1 MSSDIKIKV
10 QSFGRFLSN
19 MVMPNIGAFIAWGI
33 ITALFIPTGWLPN
46 ETLAK
51 LVGPMITYLLPLLIG
66 YTGGKLV
73 GGERGGVVGAITTM
87 GVIVG
92 ADMPMFLGSMIAGPL
107 GGWCIKHFDR
117 WVDGKIK
124 SGFEMLVNNFSAGII
139 GMILAILAFL
149 GIGPIV
155 EALSKMLAA
164 GVNFMVVHDMLPLA
178 SIFVEPAKILFLN
191 NAINHGIF
199 SPLGIQQ
206 SHELGKSIFFLI
218 EANPG
223 PGMGVLLA
231 YMFFGRG
238 SAKQSA
244 GGAAI
249 IHFLGGIHEIYF
261 PYVLMNP
268 RLILA
273 VILGGMTGVFTLTIL
288 GGGLVSPASPGSILA
303 VLAMTPKGAYF
314 ANIAGVCA
322 AMAVSF
328 VVSAILLKT
337 SKVKEEDDIEA
348 ATRRMQDMKAESKGA
363 SPLSAGD
370 VTNDLSHVRKII
382 VACDAG
388 VFMSS
393 DIKIKVQSFGRFLSN
408 MVMPNIGAFIAW
420 GIITALF
427 IPTGWLPNETLAK
440 LVGPMITYLLPLLIG
455 YTGGKLVGG
464 ERGGVVGAITTMGVI
479 VGADMP
485 MFLGSMIA
493 GPLGGWC
500 IKHFDRWVDGKIKS
514 GFEMLVNNFSAGII
528 GMILAILAF
537 LGIGPI
543 VEALSKMLAAG
554 VNFMVV
560 HDMLPLASI
569 FVEPAKILFLNN
581 AINHGIFSPLGI
593 QQSHELG
600 KSIFFLIEA
609 NPGPGMGVLLA
620 YMFFGRGSAK
630 QSAGGA
636 AIIHFLGGIHEI
648 YFPYVLMN
656 PRLILAVILGG
667 MTGVFTLTILGGG
680 LVSPASPGSI
690 LAVLAMTP
698 KGAYFANIAGVCAA
712 MAVSFV
718 VSAILLKTSKVKEE
732 DDIEAATRRMQDM
745 KAESKG
751 ASPLSAG
758 DVTNDLSHVRKIIV
772 ACDAGMG
779 SSAMG
784 AGVLRKKIQDA
795 GLSQISVTNSAIN
808 NLPPDVDLVITHRDL
823 TERAMRQV
831 PQAQHIS
838 LTNFLDSGLYTS
850 LTERLVAAQRHT
862 ANEEK
867 VKDSLKD
874 SFDDS
879 SANLFKLGAENIFLG
894 RKAATKEEAIR
905 FAGEQLVKGGYVE
918 PEYVQAMLDRE
929 KLTPTYLGESIAVP
943 HGTVE
948 AKDRVLKT
956 GVVFCQY
963 PEGVR
968 FGEEEDDIARLVIG
982 IAARNNEH
990 IQVITS
996 LTNALDD
1003 ESVIER
1009 LAHTTSVD
1017 EVLELLAGRK

>member
-51 LVGPMITYLLPLLIG
+51 LVGPMINYLLPLLIG
-66 YTGGKLV
+66 YTGGRLI

-92 ADMPMFLGSMIAGPL
+92 ADIPMFLGAMIAGPL
-107 GGWCIKHFDR
+107 GGYCIKKFDAA
-117 WVDGKIK
+117 VDGKIK

-139 GMILAILAFL
+139 GMILALLAFL
-149 GIGPIV
+149 AIGPAV
-155 EALSKMLAA
+155 EVLSGILAA

-206 SHELGKSIFFLI
+206 SHDLGKSIFFLI

-223 PGMGVLLA
+223 PGMGILLA

-268 RLILA
+268 RLIIA
-273 VILGGMTGVFTLTIL
+273 VILGGMTGVFTLSVL

-314 ANIAGVCA
+314 ANIIAIIA

-328 VVSAILLKT
+328 VVAAVLLKT

-348 ATRRMQDMKAESKGA
+348 ANRRMQDMKAQSKG
-363 SPLSAGD
+363 G
-370 VTNDLSHVRKII
+370 T
-382 VACDAG
+382 
-388 VFMSS
+388 
-393 DIKIKVQSFGRFLSN
+393 
-408 MVMPNIGAFIAW
+408 
-420 GIITALF
+420 
-427 IPTGWLPNETLAK
+427 
-440 LVGPMITYLLPLLIG
+440 
-455 YTGGKLVGG
+455 
-464 ERGGVVGAITTMGVI
+464 
-479 VGADMP
+479 
-485 MFLGSMIA
+485 
-493 GPLGGWC
+493 
-500 IKHFDRWVDGKIKS
+500 
-514 GFEMLVNNFSAGII
+514 
-528 GMILAILAF
+528 
-537 LGIGPI
+537 
-543 VEALSKMLAAG
+543 
-554 VNFMVV
+554 
-560 HDMLPLASI
+560 PLA
-569 FVEPAKILFLNN
+569 
-581 AINHGIFSPLGI
+581 
-593 QQSHELG
+593 
-600 KSIFFLIEA
+600 
-609 NPGPGMGVLLA
+609 
-620 YMFFGRGSAK
+620 
-630 QSAGGA
+630 
-636 AIIHFLGGIHEI
+636 
-648 YFPYVLMN
+648 
-656 PRLILAVILGG
+656 
-667 MTGVFTLTILGGG
+667 
-680 LVSPASPGSI
+680 
-690 LAVLAMTP
+690 
-698 KGAYFANIAGVCAA
+698 
-712 MAVSFV
+712 
-718 VSAILLKTSKVKEE
+718 
-732 DDIEAATRRMQDM
+732 
-745 KAESKG
+745 
-751 ASPLSAG
+751 AG

-784 AGVLRKKIQDA
+784 AGVLRKKVQDA
-795 GLSQISVTNSAIN
+795 GLTNISVTNSAIN
-808 NLPPDVDLVITHRDL
+808 SLPADVDLVITHRDL

-838 LTNFLDSGLYTS
+838 LTNFLDSGLYTG

-862 ANEEK
+862 DNEEK
-867 VKDSLKD
+867 VRTSLQD
-874 SFDDS
+874 SFDENDS
-879 SANLFKLGAENIFLG
+879 RLFKLNADNIFLG
-894 RKAATKEEAIR
+894 LTAANKEEAIR

-918 PEYVQAMLDRE
+918 PEYIDAMLERE

-963 PEGVR
+963 PQGVR

-1003 ESVIER
+1003 DSVIAR
-1009 LAHTTSVD
+1009 LATTKNVD
-1017 EVLELLAGRK
+1017 DVLALLAGNKA

>member
-33 ITALFIPTGWLPN
+33 ITALFIPTGWLPS

-66 YTGGKLV
+66 YTGGKLI

-92 ADMPMFLGSMIAGPL
+92 ADMPMFLGAMIAGPL
-107 GGWCIKHFDR
+107 GGWAIKHFDS

-149 GIGPIV
+149 GIGPAV
-155 EALSKMLAA
+155 EVLSKILAA

-288 GGGLVSPASPGSILA
+288 NGGLVSPASPGSILA

-314 ANIAGVCA
+314 ANIAAIVA

-337 SKVKEEDDIEA
+337 SKVKEEDDIDA
-348 ATRRMQDMKAESKGA
+348 ATRRMHDMKAESKGA
-363 SPLSAGD
+363 ATPLSAG
-370 VTNDLSHVRKII
+370 N
-382 VACDAG
+382 VA
-388 VFMSS
+388 
-393 DIKIKVQSFGRFLSN
+393 
-408 MVMPNIGAFIAW
+408 
-420 GIITALF
+420 
-427 IPTGWLPNETLAK
+427 
-440 LVGPMITYLLPLLIG
+440 
-455 YTGGKLVGG
+455 
-464 ERGGVVGAITTMGVI
+464 
-479 VGADMP
+479 
-485 MFLGSMIA
+485 
-493 GPLGGWC
+493 
-500 IKHFDRWVDGKIKS
+500 
-514 GFEMLVNNFSAGII
+514 
-528 GMILAILAF
+528 
-537 LGIGPI
+537 
-543 VEALSKMLAAG
+543 
-554 VNFMVV
+554 
-560 HDMLPLASI
+560 
-569 FVEPAKILFLNN
+569 
-581 AINHGIFSPLGI
+581 
-593 QQSHELG
+593 
-600 KSIFFLIEA
+600 
-609 NPGPGMGVLLA
+609 
-620 YMFFGRGSAK
+620 
-630 QSAGGA
+630 
-636 AIIHFLGGIHEI
+636 
-648 YFPYVLMN
+648 
-656 PRLILAVILGG
+656 
-667 MTGVFTLTILGGG
+667 
-680 LVSPASPGSI
+680 
-690 LAVLAMTP
+690 
-698 KGAYFANIAGVCAA
+698 
-712 MAVSFV
+712 
-718 VSAILLKTSKVKEE
+718 
-732 DDIEAATRRMQDM
+732 
-745 KAESKG
+745 
-751 ASPLSAG
+751 
-758 DVTNDLSHVRKIIV
+758 NDLSHVRKIIV

-784 AGVLRKKIQDA
+784 AGVLRKKVQDA
-795 GLSQISVTNSAIN
+795 GLNAISVTNCAIN

-850 LTERLVAAQRHT
+850 LTERLVAAQRHED
-862 ANEEK
+862 NEVK
-867 VKDSLKD
+867 VRDSLKD
-874 SFDDS
+874 SFDAKDT
-879 SANLFKLGAENIFLG
+879 NLFKLGADNIFLG
-894 RKAATKEEAIR
+894 CKAATKEEAIL

-943 HGTVE
+943 HGTIE

-963 PEGVR
+963 PQGVR

-990 IQVITS
+990 IHVITS

-1009 LAHTTSVD
+1009 LIHATSVD
-1017 EVLELLAGRK
+1017 EVLALLAGNKA

>member
-107 GGWCIKHFDR
+107 GGWAIKKFDV

-149 GIGPIV
+149 GIGPAV
-155 EALSKMLAA
+155 EVLSKILAA
-164 GVNFMVVHDMLPLA
+164 GVNFMVAHDMLPLA

-206 SHELGKSIFFLI
+206 SHDLGKSIFFLI

-273 VILGGMTGVFTLTIL
+273 VILGGMTGVFTLTL
-288 GGGLVSPASPGSILA
+288 LNGGLVSPASPGSILA

-314 ANIAGVCA
+314 ANIAAIVA

-328 VVSAILLKT
+328 VVSAVLLKT

-348 ATRRMQDMKAESKGA
+348 ATRRMQDMKAQSKGGA
-363 SPLSAGD
+363 TPLAAGD
-370 VTNDLSHVRKII
+370 V
-382 VACDAG
+382 A
-388 VFMSS
+388 
-393 DIKIKVQSFGRFLSN
+393 
-408 MVMPNIGAFIAW
+408 
-420 GIITALF
+420 
-427 IPTGWLPNETLAK
+427 
-440 LVGPMITYLLPLLIG
+440 
-455 YTGGKLVGG
+455 
-464 ERGGVVGAITTMGVI
+464 
-479 VGADMP
+479 
-485 MFLGSMIA
+485 
-493 GPLGGWC
+493 
-500 IKHFDRWVDGKIKS
+500 
-514 GFEMLVNNFSAGII
+514 
-528 GMILAILAF
+528 
-537 LGIGPI
+537 
-543 VEALSKMLAAG
+543 
-554 VNFMVV
+554 
-560 HDMLPLASI
+560 
-569 FVEPAKILFLNN
+569 
-581 AINHGIFSPLGI
+581 
-593 QQSHELG
+593 
-600 KSIFFLIEA
+600 
-609 NPGPGMGVLLA
+609 
-620 YMFFGRGSAK
+620 
-630 QSAGGA
+630 
-636 AIIHFLGGIHEI
+636 
-648 YFPYVLMN
+648 
-656 PRLILAVILGG
+656 
-667 MTGVFTLTILGGG
+667 
-680 LVSPASPGSI
+680 
-690 LAVLAMTP
+690 
-698 KGAYFANIAGVCAA
+698 
-712 MAVSFV
+712 
-718 VSAILLKTSKVKEE
+718 
-732 DDIEAATRRMQDM
+732 
-745 KAESKG
+745 
-751 ASPLSAG
+751 
-758 DVTNDLSHVRKIIV
+758 NDLSHVRKIIV

-784 AGVLRKKIQDA
+784 AGVLRKKVHDA
-795 GLSQISVTNSAIN
+795 GLSNISVTNCAIN

-862 ANEEK
+862 DNEEK
-867 VKDSLKD
+867 IRDSLKD
-874 SFDDS
+874 SFDASDT
-879 SANLFKLGAENIFLG
+879 NLFKLGAENIFLG
-894 RKAATKEEAIR
+894 RKAATKEEAIL

-929 KLTPTYLGESIAVP
+929 KLTSTYLGESIAVP
-943 HGTVE
+943 HGTIE

-956 GVVFCQY
+956 GIVFCQY

-968 FGEEEDDIARLVIG
+968 FGEEEDEVARLVIG

-1009 LAHTTSVD
+1009 LAKTTSVE
-1017 EVLELLAGRK
+1017 EVLTLLKA

>member
-66 YTGGKLV
+66 YTGGKLI

-92 ADMPMFLGSMIAGPL
+92 ADMPMFLGAMIAGPL
-107 GGWCIKHFDR
+107 GGWAIKHFDS

-149 GIGPIV
+149 GIGPAV
-155 EALSKMLAA
+155 EVLSKILAA

-238 SAKQSA
+238 NAKQSA

-288 GGGLVSPASPGSILA
+288 NGGLVSPASPGSILA

-314 ANIAGVCA
+314 ANIAAIIA

-337 SKVKEEDDIEA
+337 SKVKEEDDIDA

-363 SPLSAGD
+363 ATPLSAGA
-370 VTNDLSHVRKII
+370 
-382 VACDAG
+382 VA
-388 VFMSS
+388 
-393 DIKIKVQSFGRFLSN
+393 
-408 MVMPNIGAFIAW
+408 
-420 GIITALF
+420 
-427 IPTGWLPNETLAK
+427 
-440 LVGPMITYLLPLLIG
+440 
-455 YTGGKLVGG
+455 
-464 ERGGVVGAITTMGVI
+464 
-479 VGADMP
+479 
-485 MFLGSMIA
+485 
-493 GPLGGWC
+493 
-500 IKHFDRWVDGKIKS
+500 
-514 GFEMLVNNFSAGII
+514 
-528 GMILAILAF
+528 
-537 LGIGPI
+537 
-543 VEALSKMLAAG
+543 
-554 VNFMVV
+554 
-560 HDMLPLASI
+560 
-569 FVEPAKILFLNN
+569 
-581 AINHGIFSPLGI
+581 
-593 QQSHELG
+593 
-600 KSIFFLIEA
+600 
-609 NPGPGMGVLLA
+609 
-620 YMFFGRGSAK
+620 
-630 QSAGGA
+630 
-636 AIIHFLGGIHEI
+636 
-648 YFPYVLMN
+648 
-656 PRLILAVILGG
+656 
-667 MTGVFTLTILGGG
+667 
-680 LVSPASPGSI
+680 
-690 LAVLAMTP
+690 
-698 KGAYFANIAGVCAA
+698 
-712 MAVSFV
+712 
-718 VSAILLKTSKVKEE
+718 
-732 DDIEAATRRMQDM
+732 
-745 KAESKG
+745 
-751 ASPLSAG
+751 
-758 DVTNDLSHVRKIIV
+758 NDLSHVRKIIV

-784 AGVLRKKIQDA
+784 AGVLRKKVQDA
-795 GLSQISVTNSAIN
+795 GLGNISVTNCAIN

-850 LTERLVAAQRHT
+850 LTERLVAAQRHED
-862 ANEEK
+862 NEVK
-867 VKDSLKD
+867 VRSSLQD
-874 SFDDS
+874 SFDES
-879 SANLFKLGAENIFLG
+879 NAHLFKLGAENIFLG
-894 RKAATKEEAIR
+894 RTAATKEEAIR
-905 FAGEQLVKGGYVE
+905 FAGEQLVKGGYVQ
-918 PEYVQAMLDRE
+918 PEYVDAMLERE

-963 PEGVR
+963 PQGVR

-1003 ESVIER
+1003 ESVIAR
-1009 LAHTTSVD
+1009 LASTTSVE
-1017 EVLELLAGRK
+1017 EVLALLNK

>member
-1 MSSDIKIKV
+1 
-10 QSFGRFLSN
+10 
-19 MVMPNIGAFIAWGI
+19 
-33 ITALFIPTGWLPN
+33 
-46 ETLAK
+46 
-51 LVGPMITYLLPLLIG
+51 
-66 YTGGKLV
+66 
-73 GGERGGVVGAITTM
+73 
-87 GVIVG
+87 
-92 ADMPMFLGSMIAGPL
+92 
-107 GGWCIKHFDR
+107 
-117 WVDGKIK
+117 
-124 SGFEMLVNNFSAGII
+124 
-139 GMILAILAFL
+139 
-149 GIGPIV
+149 
-155 EALSKMLAA
+155 
-164 GVNFMVVHDMLPLA
+164 
-178 SIFVEPAKILFLN
+178 
-191 NAINHGIF
+191 
-199 SPLGIQQ
+199 
-206 SHELGKSIFFLI
+206 
-218 EANPG
+218 
-223 PGMGVLLA
+223 
-231 YMFFGRG
+231 
-238 SAKQSA
+238 
-244 GGAAI
+244 
-249 IHFLGGIHEIYF
+249 
-261 PYVLMNP
+261 
-268 RLILA
+268 
-273 VILGGMTGVFTLTIL
+273 
-288 GGGLVSPASPGSILA
+288 
-303 VLAMTPKGAYF
+303 
-314 ANIAGVCA
+314 
-322 AMAVSF
+322 
-328 VVSAILLKT
+328 
-337 SKVKEEDDIEA
+337 
-348 ATRRMQDMKAESKGA
+348 
-363 SPLSAGD
+363 
-370 VTNDLSHVRKII
+370 
-382 VACDAG
+382 
-388 VFMSS
+388 MSS

-823 TERAMRQV
+823 TER
-831 PQAQHIS
+831 
-838 LTNFLDSGLYTS
+838 
-850 LTERLVAAQRHT
+850 LVAAQRHT
-862 ANEEK
+862 ENEVK

-879 SANLFKLGAENIFLG
+879 NANLFKLGAENIFLG

>member
-33 ITALFIPTGWLPN
+33 ITALFIPTGWLLN

-249 IHFLGGIHEIYF
+249 IHFLGY
-261 PYVLMNP
+261 P
-268 RLILA
+268 RNLL
-273 VILGGMTGVFTLTIL
+273 
-288 GGGLVSPASPGSILA
+288 P
-303 VLAMTPKGAYF
+303 
-314 ANIAGVCA
+314 VCA
-322 AMAVSF
+322 DE
-328 VVSAILLKT
+328 SA
-337 SKVKEEDDIEA
+337 SDPRSHP
-348 ATRRMQDMKAESKGA
+348 RRYDWRVHADY
-363 SPLSAGD
+363 P
-370 VTNDLSHVRKII
+370 
-382 VACDAG
+382 
-388 VFMSS
+388 
-393 DIKIKVQSFGRFLSN
+393 GR
-408 MVMPNIGAFIAW
+408 W
-420 GIITALF
+420 
-427 IPTGWLPNETLAK
+427 
-440 LVGPMITYLLPLLIG
+440 
-455 YTGGKLVGG
+455 
-464 ERGGVVGAITTMGVI
+464 
-479 VGADMP
+479 
-485 MFLGSMIA
+485 
-493 GPLGGWC
+493 
-500 IKHFDRWVDGKIKS
+500 S
-514 GFEMLVNNFSAGII
+514 GFSGIS
-528 GMILAILAF
+528 GF
-537 LGIGPI
+537 YPCC
-543 VEALSKMLAAG
+543 
-554 VNFMVV
+554 
-560 HDMLPLASI
+560 
-569 FVEPAKILFLNN
+569 
-581 AINHGIFSPLGI
+581 
-593 QQSHELG
+593 
-600 KSIFFLIEA
+600 
-609 NPGPGMGVLLA
+609 
-620 YMFFGRGSAK
+620 
-630 QSAGGA
+630 
-636 AIIHFLGGIHEI
+636 
-648 YFPYVLMN
+648 
-656 PRLILAVILGG
+656 
-667 MTGVFTLTILGGG
+667 TGDDT
-680 LVSPASPGSI
+680 
-690 LAVLAMTP
+690 

-867 VKDSLKD
+867 VKT
-874 SFDDS
+874 
-879 SANLFKLGAENIFLG
+879 A
-894 RKAATKEEAIR
+894 
-905 FAGEQLVKGGYVE
+905 
-918 PEYVQAMLDRE
+918 
-929 KLTPTYLGESIAVP
+929 
-943 HGTVE
+943 
-948 AKDRVLKT
+948 
-956 GVVFCQY
+956 
-963 PEGVR
+963 
-968 FGEEEDDIARLVIG
+968 
-982 IAARNNEH
+982 
-990 IQVITS
+990 
-996 LTNALDD
+996 
-1003 ESVIER
+1003 
-1009 LAHTTSVD
+1009 
-1017 EVLELLAGRK
+1017 

>member
-66 YTGGKLV
+66 YTGGRLV
-73 GGERGGVVGAITTM
+73 GGDRGGVVGAITTM

-92 ADMPMFLGSMIAGPL
+92 ADMPMFLGAMIAGPL
-107 GGWCIKHFDR
+107 GGWAIKKFDV

-149 GIGPIV
+149 GIGPAV
-155 EALSKMLAA
+155 EVLSKVLAA

-273 VILGGMTGVFTLTIL
+273 VILGGMTGVFTLSVL

-314 ANIAGVCA
+314 ANIAAICA

-337 SKVKEEDDIEA
+337 SKVKEEDDIDA

-363 SPLSAGD
+363 ATPLAAGD
-370 VTNDLSHVRKII
+370 VS
-382 VACDAG
+382 
-388 VFMSS
+388 
-393 DIKIKVQSFGRFLSN
+393 
-408 MVMPNIGAFIAW
+408 
-420 GIITALF
+420 
-427 IPTGWLPNETLAK
+427 
-440 LVGPMITYLLPLLIG
+440 
-455 YTGGKLVGG
+455 
-464 ERGGVVGAITTMGVI
+464 
-479 VGADMP
+479 
-485 MFLGSMIA
+485 
-493 GPLGGWC
+493 
-500 IKHFDRWVDGKIKS
+500 
-514 GFEMLVNNFSAGII
+514 
-528 GMILAILAF
+528 
-537 LGIGPI
+537 
-543 VEALSKMLAAG
+543 
-554 VNFMVV
+554 
-560 HDMLPLASI
+560 
-569 FVEPAKILFLNN
+569 
-581 AINHGIFSPLGI
+581 
-593 QQSHELG
+593 
-600 KSIFFLIEA
+600 
-609 NPGPGMGVLLA
+609 
-620 YMFFGRGSAK
+620 
-630 QSAGGA
+630 
-636 AIIHFLGGIHEI
+636 
-648 YFPYVLMN
+648 
-656 PRLILAVILGG
+656 
-667 MTGVFTLTILGGG
+667 
-680 LVSPASPGSI
+680 
-690 LAVLAMTP
+690 
-698 KGAYFANIAGVCAA
+698 
-712 MAVSFV
+712 
-718 VSAILLKTSKVKEE
+718 
-732 DDIEAATRRMQDM
+732 
-745 KAESKG
+745 
-751 ASPLSAG
+751 
-758 DVTNDLSHVRKIIV
+758 NDLSHVRKIIV

-784 AGVLRKKIQDA
+784 AGVLRKKVQDA
-795 GLSQISVTNSAIN
+795 GLTNISVTNSAIN
-808 NLPPDVDLVITHRDL
+808 SLPPDVDLVITHRDL

-838 LTNFLDSGLYTS
+838 LTNFLDSGLYSS

-862 ANEEK
+862 DNEVK
-867 VKDSLKD
+867 VRDSLKD
-874 SFDDS
+874 SFDPNDS
-879 SANLFKLGAENIFLG
+879 HLFRLGAENIFLG
-894 RKAATKEEAIR
+894 RTASHKEEAIR

-918 PEYVQAMLDRE
+918 PEYVDAMLARE

-963 PEGVR
+963 PAGVR

-1009 LAHTTSVD
+1009 LAQTTSVE
-1017 EVLELLAGRK
+1017 EVLALLNK

>member
-1 MSSDIKIKV
+1 MSSDFKIKV

-66 YTGGKLV
+66 YTGGRLV
-73 GGERGGVVGAITTM
+73 GGDRGGVVGAITTM

-92 ADMPMFLGSMIAGPL
+92 ADMPMFLGAMIAGPL
-107 GGWCIKHFDR
+107 GGWAIKKFDV

-149 GIGPIV
+149 GIGPAV
-155 EALSKMLAA
+155 EVLSKLLAA
-164 GVNFMVVHDMLPLA
+164 GVNFMVAHDMLPLA

-206 SHELGKSIFFLI
+206 SHDLGKSIFFLI

-273 VILGGMTGVFTLTIL
+273 VILGGMTGVFTLSVL

-314 ANIAGVCA
+314 ANIAAICA

-348 ATRRMQDMKAESKGA
+348 ATRRMQDMKSQSKGVA
-363 SPLSAGD
+363 ATPLAAGD
-370 VTNDLSHVRKII
+370 VS
-382 VACDAG
+382 
-388 VFMSS
+388 
-393 DIKIKVQSFGRFLSN
+393 
-408 MVMPNIGAFIAW
+408 
-420 GIITALF
+420 
-427 IPTGWLPNETLAK
+427 
-440 LVGPMITYLLPLLIG
+440 
-455 YTGGKLVGG
+455 
-464 ERGGVVGAITTMGVI
+464 
-479 VGADMP
+479 
-485 MFLGSMIA
+485 
-493 GPLGGWC
+493 
-500 IKHFDRWVDGKIKS
+500 
-514 GFEMLVNNFSAGII
+514 
-528 GMILAILAF
+528 
-537 LGIGPI
+537 
-543 VEALSKMLAAG
+543 
-554 VNFMVV
+554 
-560 HDMLPLASI
+560 
-569 FVEPAKILFLNN
+569 
-581 AINHGIFSPLGI
+581 
-593 QQSHELG
+593 
-600 KSIFFLIEA
+600 
-609 NPGPGMGVLLA
+609 
-620 YMFFGRGSAK
+620 
-630 QSAGGA
+630 
-636 AIIHFLGGIHEI
+636 
-648 YFPYVLMN
+648 
-656 PRLILAVILGG
+656 
-667 MTGVFTLTILGGG
+667 
-680 LVSPASPGSI
+680 
-690 LAVLAMTP
+690 
-698 KGAYFANIAGVCAA
+698 
-712 MAVSFV
+712 
-718 VSAILLKTSKVKEE
+718 
-732 DDIEAATRRMQDM
+732 
-745 KAESKG
+745 
-751 ASPLSAG
+751 
-758 DVTNDLSHVRKIIV
+758 NDLSHVRKIIV

-784 AGVLRKKIQDA
+784 AGVLRKKVADA

-808 NLPPDVDLVITHRDL
+808 SLPADVDLVITHRDL

-838 LTNFLDSGLYTS
+838 LTNFLDSGLYTN
-850 LTERLVAAQRHT
+850 LTERLVAAQRHED
-862 ANEEK
+862 NEVK
-867 VKDSLKD
+867 VRTSLQD
-874 SFDDS
+874 SFDES
-879 SANLFKLGAENIFLG
+879 NSHLFRLGAENIFLG
-894 RKAATKEEAIR
+894 RTASHKEEAIR
-905 FAGEQLVKGGYVE
+905 FAGEQLVKGGYVQ

-963 PEGVR
+963 PAGVR

-990 IQVITS
+990 LQVITS

-1003 ESVIER
+1003 ETVIER
-1009 LAHTTSVD
+1009 LANTTSVE
-1017 EVLELLAGRK
+1017 EVLALLNK

>member
-66 YTGGKLV
+66 YTGGKLI

-92 ADMPMFLGSMIAGPL
+92 ADMPMFLGAMIAGPL
-107 GGWCIKHFDR
+107 GGWAIKHFDS

-149 GIGPIV
+149 GIGPAV
-155 EALSKMLAA
+155 EVLSKILAA

-238 SAKQSA
+238 NAKQSA

-288 GGGLVSPASPGSILA
+288 NGGLVSPASPGSILA

-314 ANIAGVCA
+314 ANIAAIIA

-337 SKVKEEDDIEA
+337 SKVKEEDDIDA

-363 SPLSAGD
+363 ATPLSAGA
-370 VTNDLSHVRKII
+370 
-382 VACDAG
+382 VA
-388 VFMSS
+388 
-393 DIKIKVQSFGRFLSN
+393 
-408 MVMPNIGAFIAW
+408 
-420 GIITALF
+420 
-427 IPTGWLPNETLAK
+427 
-440 LVGPMITYLLPLLIG
+440 
-455 YTGGKLVGG
+455 
-464 ERGGVVGAITTMGVI
+464 
-479 VGADMP
+479 
-485 MFLGSMIA
+485 
-493 GPLGGWC
+493 
-500 IKHFDRWVDGKIKS
+500 
-514 GFEMLVNNFSAGII
+514 
-528 GMILAILAF
+528 
-537 LGIGPI
+537 
-543 VEALSKMLAAG
+543 
-554 VNFMVV
+554 
-560 HDMLPLASI
+560 
-569 FVEPAKILFLNN
+569 
-581 AINHGIFSPLGI
+581 
-593 QQSHELG
+593 
-600 KSIFFLIEA
+600 
-609 NPGPGMGVLLA
+609 
-620 YMFFGRGSAK
+620 
-630 QSAGGA
+630 
-636 AIIHFLGGIHEI
+636 
-648 YFPYVLMN
+648 
-656 PRLILAVILGG
+656 
-667 MTGVFTLTILGGG
+667 
-680 LVSPASPGSI
+680 
-690 LAVLAMTP
+690 
-698 KGAYFANIAGVCAA
+698 
-712 MAVSFV
+712 
-718 VSAILLKTSKVKEE
+718 
-732 DDIEAATRRMQDM
+732 
-745 KAESKG
+745 
-751 ASPLSAG
+751 
-758 DVTNDLSHVRKIIV
+758 NDLSHVRKIIV

-784 AGVLRKKIQDA
+784 AGVLRKKVQDA
-795 GLSQISVTNSAIN
+795 GLGNISVTNCAIN

-862 ANEEK
+862 DNEEK
-867 VKDSLKD
+867 VRGSLKD
-874 SFDDS
+874 SFEAADT
-879 SANLFKLGAENIFLG
+879 NLFKLGAENIFLG
-894 RKAATKEEAIR
+894 RKAATKEEAIS

-929 KLTPTYLGESIAVP
+929 KLTSTYLGESIAVP
-943 HGTVE
+943 HGTIE

-968 FGEEEDDIARLVIG
+968 FGEDEDDVARLVIG

-990 IQVITS
+990 IHVITS

-1009 LAHTTSVD
+1009 LTRTTSVE
-1017 EVLELLAGRK
+1017 EVLALLKGTKA

>member
-107 GGWCIKHFDR
+107 GGWAIKKFDV

-149 GIGPIV
+149 GIGPAV
-155 EALSKMLAA
+155 EVLSKILAA
-164 GVNFMVVHDMLPLA
+164 GVNFMVAHEMLPLA

-273 VILGGMTGVFTLTIL
+273 VILGGMTGVFTLTIFN
-288 GGGLVSPASPGSILA
+288 GGLVSPASPGSILA

-314 ANIAGVCA
+314 ANIAAIVA

-328 VVSAILLKT
+328 VVAAVLLKT

-348 ATRRMQDMKAESKGA
+348 APRRMHDMKAESKGA
-363 SPLSAGD
+363 ATPLAAGD
-370 VTNDLSHVRKII
+370 V
-382 VACDAG
+382 A
-388 VFMSS
+388 
-393 DIKIKVQSFGRFLSN
+393 
-408 MVMPNIGAFIAW
+408 
-420 GIITALF
+420 
-427 IPTGWLPNETLAK
+427 
-440 LVGPMITYLLPLLIG
+440 
-455 YTGGKLVGG
+455 
-464 ERGGVVGAITTMGVI
+464 
-479 VGADMP
+479 
-485 MFLGSMIA
+485 
-493 GPLGGWC
+493 
-500 IKHFDRWVDGKIKS
+500 
-514 GFEMLVNNFSAGII
+514 
-528 GMILAILAF
+528 
-537 LGIGPI
+537 
-543 VEALSKMLAAG
+543 
-554 VNFMVV
+554 
-560 HDMLPLASI
+560 
-569 FVEPAKILFLNN
+569 
-581 AINHGIFSPLGI
+581 
-593 QQSHELG
+593 
-600 KSIFFLIEA
+600 
-609 NPGPGMGVLLA
+609 
-620 YMFFGRGSAK
+620 
-630 QSAGGA
+630 
-636 AIIHFLGGIHEI
+636 
-648 YFPYVLMN
+648 
-656 PRLILAVILGG
+656 
-667 MTGVFTLTILGGG
+667 
-680 LVSPASPGSI
+680 
-690 LAVLAMTP
+690 
-698 KGAYFANIAGVCAA
+698 
-712 MAVSFV
+712 
-718 VSAILLKTSKVKEE
+718 
-732 DDIEAATRRMQDM
+732 
-745 KAESKG
+745 
-751 ASPLSAG
+751 
-758 DVTNDLSHVRKIIV
+758 NDLSHVRKIIV

-784 AGVLRKKIQDA
+784 AGVLRKKVQDA
-795 GLSQISVTNSAIN
+795 GLSNISVTNCAIN

-862 ANEEK
+862 DNEEK
-867 VKDSLKD
+867 VRDSLKD
-874 SFDDS
+874 SFEAADT
-879 SANLFKLGAENIFLG
+879 NLFKLGAENIFLG
-894 RKAATKEEAIR
+894 RKAATKEEAIL

-929 KLTPTYLGESIAVP
+929 KLTSTYLGESIAVP
-943 HGTVE
+943 HGTIE

-956 GVVFCQY
+956 GIVFCQY

-968 FGEEEDDIARLVIG
+968 FGEEEDEVARLVIG

-1009 LAHTTSVD
+1009 LTKTTSVE
-1017 EVLELLAGRK
+1017 EVLTLLKG